1 MGCRALQLIALYAML
16 FVAVFDLHAQYPML
30 TPFAL
35 SLGATPQLLGWM
47 MGLYALTH
55 IPGNAIAGT
64 LIDRFGSKRFIVT
77 SVLGTGLLMIAQSV
91 VTTAGHLVVLRAISG
106 FVIAFLGP
114 ACMSMI
120 ARYAHT
126 PAHHNTLMSTH
137 GIVQTIAAV
146 ASPAVGA
153 ALVHALGFRY
163 SFGWLGGALVL
174 IALLSALIL
183 REGQHHRTQY
193 VRTPMRWS
201 YASTVVPFAC
211 AIAQSIVY
219 FEIPLLA
226 QGTSLWSQGMLYAS
240 LSIGALC
247 ALIIGWS
254 LHRIAPEMRIMWG
267 ALALAVCVYALCMVQ
282 PSSLWWLLFLIGT
295 AKGFVFPAIAT
306 RIAMR
311 TSTASYGSAF
321 AHLSIVYAIGS
332 FVGPLI
338 AGHTRALVSP
348 CLIAALAL
356 LATLAF
362 FGAVTPRATSVRP
375 LG

>member
-1 MGCRALQLIALYAML
+1 MGCHSLQLVALYAML

-64 LIDRFGSKRFIVT
+64 LIDRFGSKRFIVI
-77 SVLGTGLLMIAQSV
+77 SVLGTGVLMMTQSV
-91 VTTAGHLVVLRAISG
+91 VTTAEHLVVLRALSG

-137 GIVQTIAAV
+137 GIVQTIATV

-153 ALVHALGFRY
+153 ALVHALGFRL

-174 IALLSALIL
+174 IGLVSAVVL
-183 REGQHHRTQY
+183 RQQKPTAH

-201 YASTVVPFAC
+201 YASTIVPFAC

-240 LSIGALC
+240 LSVGALC
-247 ALIIGWS
+247 ALIVGWA
-254 LHRIAPEMRIMWG
+254 LYRIAPETRIMWG
-267 ALALAVCVYALCMVQ
+267 ALALAMCVYALCIVQ
-282 PSSLWWLLFLIGT
+282 SASLWWILFLIGM

-306 RIAMR
+306 RIAIR
-311 TSTASYGSAF
+311 TAHASYGSAF

-338 AGHTRALVSP
+338 AGHTRTLVSP
-348 CLIAALAL
+348 CVVAALVL
-356 LATLAF
+356 LATLAY